1 MSKSII
7 TNQINKINIYL
18 HKNLQNKKRV
28 YLQRLLF
35 MLRLNKDYFERRF
48 ESMKPNP
55 KEVGQRI
62 YQIRTKLGYSMEDF
76 GKVLHNVSRAS
87 VNNWEKGKSVPKKD
101 KLEKMSLISGYTVA
115 EILYG
120 DFSTYIYELVVNK
133 LGIQIS
139 DSLKYRI
146 TDTVIDQDLDFKN
159 EAEILTIVTS
169 VLETYNSNNEAD
181 MLEYLRIA
189 KNEELYLALS
199 NQGNEVKA
207 YMYLDKEREVFHLA
221 PFSFTDMSLVKYLD
235 FLMTSDLSHYVTTNL
250 KKFKMGEYPKIV
262 LYSLKVVEVPTL
274 VPITREQIYYLKY
287 NKKMKAYEYELD
299 KEKKLAFGTHEP
311 FMRELLKEK
320 YYRQNE
326 EEKAKKSTKMS

>member
-1 MSKSII
+1 
-7 TNQINKINIYL
+7 
-18 HKNLQNKKRV
+18 
-28 YLQRLLF
+28 

-48 ESMKPNP
+48 ELMKPNP

-139 DSLKYRI
+139 DALKYRI

-169 VLETYNSNNEAD
+169 VLESYNSNNEAD
-181 MLEYLRIA
+181 MLDYLQIA

-207 YMYLDKEREVFHLA
+207 YMYLDKEKEVFHLA
-221 PFSFTDMSLVKYLD
+221 PFSFMEMSLAMYLD

-274 VPITREQIYYLKY
+274 APITREQIYYLKY

-299 KEKKLAFGTHEP
+299 KEKKLAFGIYEP
-311 FMRELLKEK
+311 FVRELLKEK
-320 YYRQNE
+320 YYRKIE
-326 EEKAKKSTKMS
+326 EEKTKERREKKLIERLNNLPKSTR